1 MHDLYKIEGTSNIEP
16 EQLYGPEYND
26 PAFYPRFQEK
36 ISWLKELLIKYT
48 NDKKGL
54 VILRVYDGEFNFLKK
69 LAIGN
74 GPVRHYSRP
83 LTDEFVNKFKEGVYK
98 VDYVSVQLNIN
109 MLQIYKTIFPKRPVD
124 FPMDIIYGL
133 VANRWIFKTFKNK
146 IALIGGTEKL
156 KLIKQL
162 MEYPEYRLYIEN
174 DYFTDYIEVPE
185 RFSCDDPE
193 CLIANIGEKIK
204 HSNAEIFLFGIGV
217 AKMAIAWQFKQYKEA
232 VFLDIGCGMSA
243 LAGTCGID
251 RPYFGS
257 WKNYRLKNYDYI
269 SVDPMDF
276 NEQNGNVVYL

>member
-26 PAFYPRFQEK
+26 PTFYPRFQEK
-36 ISWLKELLIKYT
+36 ISWLKEVLIKYT

-54 VILRVYDGEFNFLKK
+54 VILRVYDGEFNFLNK

-109 MLQIYKTIFPKRPVD
+109 MLRIYKNLFPERPVD
-124 FPMDIIYGL
+124 FPMEIIYGL

-185 RFSCDDPE
+185 RFSCDDTE
-193 CLIANIGEKIK
+193 GLITNIGAKIK
-204 HSNAEIFLFGIGV
+204 QSPAEIFLFGIGV
-217 AKMAIAWQFKQYKEA
+217 SKMAIAWQFKQYKEA

-257 WKNYRLKNYDYI
+257 WKNYRLKNYDYR

>member
-26 PAFYPRFQEK
+26 PIFYPRFQEK
-36 ISWLKELLIKYT
+36 IVWLKELLIKYT

-109 MLQIYKTIFPKRPVD
+109 MLQIYKSIFPERPVD

-133 VANRWIFKTFKNK
+133 VANRWILKTFKNR
-146 IALIGGTEKL
+146 IALVGGSEKIQ
-156 KLIKQL
+156 LIQKL
-162 MEYPEYRLYIEN
+162 MEYPEYRSYIEN

-185 RFSCDDPE
+185 RFSSDNPE
-193 CLIANIGEKIK
+193 ALIANIGNKIK
-204 HSNAEIFLFGIGV
+204 NSQADIFLFGIGV

-257 WKNYRLKNYDYI
+257 WINYRLKNYNY
-269 SVDPMDF
+269 SGVDPMDF